1 MPDQGQ
7 PTLVAAPAAAAD
19 PASPTVPAG
28 SSLAAPRPATRVIAR
43 WVQRVLAEKGGVGT
57 LRATTAIN
65 LAAAFV
71 EADHECLLI
80 DMDAQGG
87 EATGALSRCRST
99 KARLSLIL
107 LNLPQHGVGATGIFF

>member
-7 PTLVAAPAAAAD
+7 PTCVAAPAA
-19 PASPTVPAG
+19 PTNLASLFSAG
-28 SSLAAPRPATRVIAR
+28 SLLAAPRPATRVIAR

-71 EADHECLLI
+71 EADHECLLV

-87 EATGALSRCRST
+87 ATGAMGVHRSPNT
-99 KARLSLIL
+99 
-107 LNLPQHGVGATGIFF
+107 